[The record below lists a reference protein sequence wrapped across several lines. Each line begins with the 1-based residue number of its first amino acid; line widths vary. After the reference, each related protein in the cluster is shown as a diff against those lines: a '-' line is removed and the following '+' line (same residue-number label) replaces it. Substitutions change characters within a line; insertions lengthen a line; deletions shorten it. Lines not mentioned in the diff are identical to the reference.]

1 MPKPLLRPETVK
13 LEIGSR
19 LLINPFGKS
28 KKKKR
33 KGKGKKGKK

>member
-1 MPKPLLRPETVK
+1 
-13 LEIGSR
+13 

-33 KGKGKKGKK
+33 KGKGKKGKKWLITLY